1 MEGRMQNAECRMQK
15 GWAKPSQ
22 ATTKPYTRHILR
34 GTEAPQGHPK
44 ATPKPLQSQ
53 LLGNQ
58 LGTQSHPKAT
68 LKPPQSQLLGNQLG
82 TQSHPKATLKPPQ
95 SHPKATPKLPQS
107 YPKATPKLHLTWI
120 FQTPIGMP
128 AVRRVGARGLP
139 ERCALVGRVPPRGVQ
154 SCEIF
159 RLSHLVRAF
168 QSLGG
173 AEPTCFPGVLAT
185 TRLSS
190 FNASLLFNPNSD

>member
-44 ATPKPLQSQ
+44 ATPKPL
-53 LLGNQ
+53 
-58 LGTQSHPKAT
+58 
-68 LKPPQSQLLGNQLG
+68 QSQLLGNQLG

-139 ERCALVGRVPPRGVQ
+139 ERCALVGQKNPTRVQ